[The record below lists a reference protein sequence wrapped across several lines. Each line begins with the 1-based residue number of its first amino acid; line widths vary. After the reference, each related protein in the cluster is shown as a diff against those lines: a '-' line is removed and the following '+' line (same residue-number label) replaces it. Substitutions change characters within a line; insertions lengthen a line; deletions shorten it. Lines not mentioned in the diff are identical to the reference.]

1 MEEFDL
7 EKLKKSLIDDQGPQ
21 NDFFHTSRRFK
32 ESLRLQQE
40 KSRQQISHQR
50 LEDVHSSID
59 SFSRSRKQIENSYR
73 DFQEKYTNPEPLI
86 DPHDTIRLSKS
97 TKAYSTSLHR
107 SPTPSSPEQISL
119 SLQQPKR
126 KPYIKLNTNI
136 HSFYDDRRRI
146 YPRESTPHHHDTH
159 FLQKS
164 RVPSSSFRSPSVQAS
179 LLLDKPGYMCVS
191 RPRSVKQ
198 KNDNEATQKTLA
210 LKRSL
215 RKAEEKADKLRNF
228 LEVQRRLRIIH
239 GEYGEYGRDL
249 SYSPTSIYDSERGT
263 SSTLRSSKQVES
275 YTEYAASSR
284 ALQDKAFELVMAGSE
299 ELSRLLREVD
309 ITDMG
314 IEMDVHKKYLYSLQ
328 PSVK

>member
-1 MEEFDL
+1 M
-7 EKLKKSLIDDQGPQ
+7 SHPQ
-21 NDFFHTSRRFK
+21 
-32 ESLRLQQE
+32 
-40 KSRQQISHQR
+40 

-59 SFSRSRKQIENSYR
+59 SFSRSRKQIEISYR
-73 DFQEKYTNPEPLI
+73 DFQEKYANPEPSI
-86 DPHDTIRLSKS
+86 DPYDIIRLSKS
-97 TKAYSTSLHR
+97 TKSYSTSLHR
-107 SPTPSSPEQISL
+107 SPSPKPSSPEQISL

-126 KPYIKLNTNI
+126 KPSIKLNSNI
-136 HSFYDDRRRI
+136 HSFYDRRRI
-146 YPRESTPHHHDTH
+146 YPHESTPPHHDTH

-179 LLLDKPGYMCVS
+179 LQFDKPGYMCVS
-191 RPRSVKQ
+191 RPRSVKR